1 MGTTIQG
8 ITRPYVG
15 QKALNIDDVKQ
26 VSDKKPGDVTSPAT
40 PELLRAWAF
49 ELAADG
55 ST

>member
-26 VSDKKPGDVTSPAT
+26 VSDK
-40 PELLRAWAF
+40 
-49 ELAADG
+49 
-55 ST
+55 